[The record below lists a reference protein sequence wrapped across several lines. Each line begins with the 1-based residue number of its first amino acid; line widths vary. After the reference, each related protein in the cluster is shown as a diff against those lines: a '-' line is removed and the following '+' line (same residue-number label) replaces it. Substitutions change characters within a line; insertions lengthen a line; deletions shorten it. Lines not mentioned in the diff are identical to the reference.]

1 MSFFLTVRDML
12 KERPEKLEKLG
23 VYGLSLG
30 KRALCKQHEV
40 VSRKEG
46 LVKESKELDEQH
58 NPGGSSTGWC
68 VYLLLELQR
77 KSRRD
82 DFTTSGVH
90 QALMQG
96 PFDACHATS
105 PAFAKP
111 IFASPTWLLEFCCV
125 ASSYRI
131 ALITKHLRP
140 SFSNE
145 TSQSASIRLF
155 LTWPRHPCS

>member
-1 MSFFLTVRDML
+1 ML

-46 LVKESKELDEQH
+46 LVKESQELDKRH

-68 VYLLLELQR
+68 VYLQLELQR
-77 KSRRD
+77 KPRRD
-82 DFTTSGVH
+82 DFTTSGAP

-96 PFDACHATS
+96 PLDACHATS
-105 PAFAKP
+105 PGVCEAYFRLADVSPGILLRRIFISYCPDHKAPPP
-111 IFASPTWLLEFCCV
+111 ILL
-125 ASSYRI
+125 
-131 ALITKHLRP
+131 
-140 SFSNE
+140 
-145 TSQSASIRLF
+145 
-155 LTWPRHPCS
+155 